1 MSITPNMSL
10 IVPEVLVTTG
20 PTYATQV
27 NTALDVIDA
36 HDHSPGSGVR
46 ISPSGLNINAD
57 LAFNQFSATNL
68 KSVSLSNQLSASIG
82 NGAVYRVADDLFY
95 KRGDGTVV
103 QITTA
108 GGVNVSGVGG
118 ITGLVAPASATYTA
132 LSDTFGW
139 FSGAATF
146 AKTATGDLQVYSRAG
161 SVGTVQ
167 AVTLIAD
174 VTTSAY
180 DFNFPV
186 AAPSANQLM
195 RMVVGGPAVF
205 VDLLGT
211 NNQVTVTH
219 NAGNTTLSLPQNIHT
234 GATPT
239 FAGLTLT
246 GALGGTAATFSG
258 ALQAASATVTGN
270 VSLTGALGSTI
281 TAPNYIQTLN
291 GLTVNTVGPT
301 VGSEVFVQSDLT
313 VQNILKTNT
322 IAPRTGSLI
331 TFNNSIQVGGLST
344 ITAAVINATTITGSF
359 SLSSANLNIGS
370 GSTQISALG
379 AFFNQGITCATIN
392 SPTGTEIQG
401 RTSATPY
408 PAFTIG
414 EIVTQAMA
422 SNVTTSTAYQ
432 NLTSVN
438 LTPGIWEVS
447 ANVQLTFNVNQNTAR
462 VRKLEAAVSLS
473 SAASDSDTYRSTQ
486 YLPLYGW
493 GESGGNTSDRG
504 QAIDPGESVST
515 VIFSRRL
522 QITTTTTVYLVGK
535 TQVYS
540 GGTNN
545 AYFNSGITLLK
556 AQRVG

>member
-46 ISPSGLNINAD
+46 ITPSGLNINAD
-57 LAFNQFSATNL
+57 LPFNQFSATNL
-68 KSVSLSNQLSASIG
+68 KSVSLSAQVSASIG

-167 AVTLIAD
+167 AVTLKAD

-186 AAPSANQLM
+186 AAPSANQLL

-219 NAGNTTLSLPQNIHT
+219 NSGNTTLSLPQNIHT

-270 VSLTGALGSTI
+270 VSLTGALGSTV
-281 TAPNYIQTLN
+281 TAPNYIMSLN

-301 VGSEVFVQSDLT
+301 VGSDVLVQSDLT

-322 IAPRTGSLI
+322 IAVRTGSVI
-331 TFNNSIQVGGLST
+331 TFNNSIQMGGIST
-344 ITAAVINATTITGSF
+344 ITAGVIGGTQITASAGLIGNSLNIASGATTI
-359 SLSSANLNIGS
+359 
-370 GSTQISALG
+370 G
-379 AFFNQGITCATIN
+379 AIAGVTTNQLVCPTIN
-392 SPTGTEIQG
+392 SPTGVEIGG

-408 PAFTIG
+408 PAFIIG

-462 VRKLEAAVSLS
+462 VRKLEAAVSLT
-473 SAASDSDTYRSTQ
+473 SANADDAIYRSTQ

>member
-46 ISPSGLNINAD
+46 ITPSGLNINAD
-57 LAFNQFSATNL
+57 LPFNQFSATNL
-68 KSVSLSNQLSASIG
+68 KSVSLSAQVSASIG

-95 KRGDGTVV
+95 KRGDGTVI

-108 GGVNVSGVGG
+108 GGVSSAGVGS

-132 LSDTFGW
+132 LSQTFGW
-139 FSGAATF
+139 FSDAATF

-167 AVTLIAD
+167 AVTLKAD

-180 DFNFPV
+180 DFNLPV
-186 AAPSANQLM
+186 AAPSANQLL

-219 NAGNTTLSLPQNIHT
+219 NSGNTTLSLPQNIHT

-281 TAPNYIQTLN
+281 TAPNYTQSLN

-322 IAPRTGSLI
+322 IAVRTGSLV
-331 TFNNSIQVGGLST
+331 TFNNGISMPFLP
-344 ITAAVINATTITGSF
+344 ITAGAIGGSNITASSGLIGATLNVGSGATIINSLGATINA
-359 SLSSANLNIGS
+359 
-370 GSTQISALG
+370 
-379 AFFNQGITCATIN
+379 ITCAAIS
-392 SPTGTEIQG
+392 SPTGVEIGG

-408 PAFTIG
+408 PAFIIG

-462 VRKLEAAVSLS
+462 VRKLEAAVSLT
-473 SAASDSDTYRSTQ
+473 SANADDAIYRSTQ

>member
-27 NTALDVIDA
+27 NTALDVVDA
-36 HDHSPGSGVR
+36 HDHSPGKGVR
-46 ISPSGLNINAD
+46 VTPSGLNINAD
-57 LAFNQFSATNL
+57 LPFNQFSATNL
-68 KSVSLSNQLSASIG
+68 KSATLSDQVSASIG

-95 KRGDGTVV
+95 KRGDGTVI

-108 GGVNVSGVGG
+108 AGVSSAGVGS

-132 LSDTFGW
+132 LSSTFGW

-146 AKTATGDLQVYSRAG
+146 AKLACGDLQVFSRAG

-167 AVTLIAD
+167 AVTLKAD

-180 DFNFPV
+180 DLNLPII
-186 AAPSANQLM
+186 APTANQLM

-219 NAGNTTLSLPQNIHT
+219 NSGNTTLSLPQNIHT
-234 GATPT
+234 AATPT

-270 VSLTGALGSTI
+270 VSLTGALGSTV
-281 TAPNYIQTLN
+281 TAPNYTLSLN
-291 GLTVNTVGPT
+291 ALTVNTVGPT

-322 IAPRTGSLI
+322 IAVRTGSLV
-331 TFNNSIQVGGLST
+331 TFNNGISMPFLP
-344 ITAAVINATTITGSF
+344 ITAGAIGGTNITASSGLIGAT
-359 SLSSANLNIGS
+359 LNIGS
-370 GSTQISALG
+370 SATVINSLG
-379 AFFNQGITCATIN
+379 ATIN
-392 SPTGTEIQG
+392 AITCSTISSPTGVEIGG

-408 PAFTIG
+408 PAFIIG
-414 EIVTQAMA
+414 EIVTQGMA

-438 LTPGIWEVS
+438 LTAGIWEVS

-473 SAASDSDTYRSTQ
+473 SGAADDAIYRSTQ

-493 GESGGNTSDRG
+493 GENGGNTVDRG
-504 QAIDPGESVST
+504 QAIDPAESVST
-515 VIFSRRL
+515 AIFSRRI

-545 AYFNSGITLLK
+545 AYFNSSITLLK

>member
-1 MSITPNMSL
+1 
-10 IVPEVLVTTG
+10 VT
-20 PTYATQV
+20 
-27 NTALDVIDA
+27 
-36 HDHSPGSGVR
+36 
-46 ISPSGLNINAD
+46 PSGLNINAD
-57 LAFNQFSATNL
+57 LPFNQFSATNL
-68 KSVSLSNQLSASIG
+68 KSATLSNQVSASIG

-108 GGVNVSGVGG
+108 AGVNVSGVGG

-132 LSDTFGW
+132 LSSTFGF

-146 AKTATGDLQVYSRAG
+146 AKLATGDLQVFSRAG

-167 AVTLIAD
+167 AVTLKAD

-180 DFNFPV
+180 DLNLPV
-186 AAPSANQLM
+186 IAPTANQLM

-219 NAGNTTLSLPQNIHT
+219 NSGNTTLSLPQNIHT
-234 GATPT
+234 AATPT

-270 VSLTGALGSTI
+270 VSLTGALGSTV
-281 TAPNYIQTLN
+281 TAPNYTLSLN

-322 IAPRTGSLI
+322 IAVRTGSLV
-331 TFNNSIQVGGLST
+331 TFNNGISMPFLP
-344 ITAAVINATTITGSF
+344 ITAGAIGGTNITASSGLIGAT
-359 SLSSANLNIGS
+359 LNIGS
-370 GSTQISALG
+370 SATVINSLG
-379 AFFNQGITCATIN
+379 ATIN
-392 SPTGTEIQG
+392 ALVCSTISSPTGVEIGG

-408 PAFTIG
+408 PAFIIG
-414 EIVTQAMA
+414 EIVTQGMA

-473 SAASDSDTYRSTQ
+473 SGAADDAIYRSTQ

-493 GESGGNTSDRG
+493 GESGGSTSDRG

-515 VIFSRRL
+515 AIFSRRI
-522 QITTTTTVYLVGK
+522 QITTTTTVYLVGRS
-535 TQVYS
+535 QVYS

>member
-57 LAFNQFSATNL
+57 LPFNQFSATNL
-68 KSVSLSNQLSASIG
+68 KSATLSAQLSASIG

-108 GGVNVSGVGG
+108 AGVNVSGVGG

-132 LSDTFGW
+132 LSSTFGW
-139 FSGAATF
+139 FSDASTF
-146 AKTATGDLQVYSRAG
+146 SKLACGDLQVFSRAG

-167 AVTLIAD
+167 AVTLKAD

-186 AAPSANQLM
+186 AAPSANQLL

-219 NAGNTTLSLPQNIHT
+219 NSGNTTLSLPQNIHT
-234 GATPT
+234 AATPT

-270 VSLTGALGSTI
+270 VSLTGALGSTL
-281 TAPNYIQTLN
+281 TAPNYTVSLN
-291 GLTVNTVGPT
+291 ALTVNTVGPT

-322 IAPRTGSLI
+322 IAVRTGSLV
-331 TFNNSIQVGGLST
+331 TFNNGISMPFLP
-344 ITAAVINATTITGSF
+344 ITAGAIGGTNITASSGLIGAT
-359 SLSSANLNIGS
+359 LNIGS
-370 GSTQISALG
+370 SATVINSLG
-379 AFFNQGITCATIN
+379 ATINAITCAAIS
-392 SPTGTEIQG
+392 SPTGVEIGG

-462 VRKLEAAVSLS
+462 VRKLEAAVSLT
-473 SAASDSDTYRSTQ
+473 SANADDAIYRSTQ

-493 GESGGNTSDRG
+493 GENGGNTVDRG

-515 VIFSRRL
+515 VIFSRRI

>member
-46 ISPSGLNINAD
+46 ITPSGLNINAD
-57 LAFNQFSATNL
+57 LPFNQFSATNL
-68 KSVSLSNQLSASIG
+68 KSVSLSAQVSASIG

-108 GGVNVSGVGG
+108 AGVNVSGVGG

-132 LSDTFGW
+132 LSFTFGW
-139 FSGAATF
+139 FSDASTF

-167 AVTLIAD
+167 AVTLKAD

-186 AAPSANQLM
+186 AAPSANQLL

-219 NAGNTTLSLPQNIHT
+219 NSGNTTLSLPQNIHS

-258 ALQAASATVTGN
+258 ALQAASATITGN

-281 TAPNYIQTLN
+281 TAPNYTQSLN

-301 VGSEVFVQSDLT
+301 VGSDVLVQSDLI
-313 VQNILKTNT
+313 VQNTLKTNT
-322 IAPRTGSLI
+322 IAVRTGSLV
-331 TFNNSIQVGGLST
+331 TFNNGISMPFLP
-344 ITAAVINATTITGSF
+344 ITAGAIGGSNITASSGLIGATLNVGSGATIINSLGATINA
-359 SLSSANLNIGS
+359 
-370 GSTQISALG
+370 
-379 AFFNQGITCATIN
+379 ITCAAIS
-392 SPTGTEIQG
+392 SPTGVEIGG

-462 VRKLEAAVSLS
+462 VRKLEAAVSLT
-473 SAASDSDTYRSTQ
+473 SANADDAIYRSTQ

>member
-10 IVPEVLVTTG
+10 LVPEVLVTTG

-27 NTALDVIDA
+27 NTALDVVDA
-36 HDHSPGSGVR
+36 HDHSPGNGVR
-46 ISPSGLNINAD
+46 ITPSGLNINAN
-57 LAFNQFSATNL
+57 LPFNQFSATNL
-68 KSVSLSNQLSASIG
+68 KSVSLSDQLSASIG

-103 QITTA
+103 QITTS

-146 AKTATGDLQVYSRAG
+146 AKTATGDLQVFSRAG

-167 AVTLIAD
+167 PVTFKAD

-180 DFNFPV
+180 DFNLPV
-186 AAPSANQLM
+186 IAPTANQLL

-205 VDLLGT
+205 MDLLGT

-219 NAGNTTLSLPQNIHT
+219 NSGNTTLSLPQNIHT
-234 GATPT
+234 GASPT

-246 GALGGTAATFSG
+246 GALGGISATLSG
-258 ALQAASATVTGN
+258 AFQAASATITGN
-270 VSLTGALGSTI
+270 VSLTGGLASTV
-281 TAPNYIQTLN
+281 TAPNYIMSLN

-301 VGSEVFVQSDLT
+301 IGSDVLVQSDLII
-313 VQNILKTNT
+313 QNILKTNT
-322 IAPRTGSLI
+322 IAVRTGSLV
-331 TFNNSIQVGGLST
+331 TFNNGISMPFLP
-344 ITAAVINATTITGSF
+344 ITAGAIGGSNITASNSLIGATLNVGLGATIINSFGATINA
-359 SLSSANLNIGS
+359 
-370 GSTQISALG
+370 
-379 AFFNQGITCATIN
+379 ITCATIN

-401 RTSATPY
+401 RTSGTPY

-473 SAASDSDTYRSTQ
+473 SANADDAIYRSTQ

-493 GESGGNTSDRG
+493 GENGGNTVDRG
-504 QAIDPGESVST
+504 HAIDPGESVST
-515 VIFSRRL
+515 VIFNRRL

-535 TQVYS
+535 TQVYT

-545 AYFNSGITLLK
+545 AYFNSAITLLK